1 MKVLVLGVTG
11 MLGHK
16 ACQVLSRG
24 FDVTA
29 AMRGAPEGLSAG
41 VLDSVAKVSGVD
53 AGDEASLSSV
63 LDRVRPDAVVNC
75 IGVVKQLKEG
85 KDPETCVR
93 INSLYPHVLHRLCR
107 ARGVRLVH
115 VSTDCVFSGRKGAYR
130 ESDPSDAED
139 VYGRSKFL
147 GEVAGPGA
155 VTLRTS
161 IIGRELSV
169 ERGLVEWFLSQRGR
183 KVKGF
188 TKAVFSGLTTLEL
201 SKVIRRVLADWVE
214 LEGLYHVAAEPV
226 TKFDL
231 LKLIRDVYRLD
242 VEIEPDDSL
251 ACDRSLDGSR
261 FREATGYVAP
271 SWPEMIRAMA
281 EDPTPY
287 EEIRKQARS

>member
-1 MKVLVLGVTG
+1 
-11 MLGHK
+11 
-16 ACQVLSRG
+16 
-24 FDVTA
+24 
-29 AMRGAPEGLSAG
+29 
-41 VLDSVAKVSGVD
+41 
-53 AGDEASLSSV
+53 
-63 LDRVRPDAVVNC
+63 
-75 IGVVKQLKEG
+75 
-85 KDPETCVR
+85 VR